1 MEDKL
6 NETRIR
12 ESGPDGQKLITQD
25 KIVIKKKNGQIL
37 KKVVQPR
44 ARNLALDY

>member
-6 NETRIR
+6 NEARING
-12 ESGPDGQKLITQD
+12 SPPITQD

-44 ARNLALDY
+44 TTSYDMDY